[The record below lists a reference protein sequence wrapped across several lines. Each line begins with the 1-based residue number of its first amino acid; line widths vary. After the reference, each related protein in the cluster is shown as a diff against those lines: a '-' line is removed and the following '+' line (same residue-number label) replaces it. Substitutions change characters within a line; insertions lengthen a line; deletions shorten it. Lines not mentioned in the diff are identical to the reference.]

1 MKASFFALTIIVAI
15 LCHFSESIHYQ
26 DESQIISHAFKKL
39 QKSIGPNLADKIKI
53 WAEKWGGN
61 HPKRR
66 KILKYAKHFLL
77 LVQVDCNLEV
87 NSMNKLIE
95 MTDYC
100 KNRRF

>member
-1 MKASFFALTIIVAI
+1 MKASFFALTIIVVI
-15 LCHFSESIHYQ
+15 LCHFSESKHYQ

-39 QKSIGPNLADKIKI
+39 QKSIGPNLADKIKMR
-53 WAEKWGGN
+53 AEKWAEN
-61 HPKRR
+61 HPNRR

-77 LVQVDCNLEV
+77 LVRVDGNLEV
-87 NSMNKLIE
+87 NSINKLIE